1 MSNLF
6 YKKSLCQNFRLTQ
19 ILDSS
24 KMEQTCNNSLQIQN
38 KLLLVDSIKTSIS
51 ALKDY
56 VSYTFTNTPFPPPT
70 FSYVPKRGSS
80 L

>member
-56 VSYTFTNTPFPPPT
+56 VSYTFANTPFPPLNN
-70 FSYVPKRGSS
+70 VPKRGSS

>member
-1 MSNLF
+1 MGNLF

-24 KMEQTCNNSLQIQN
+24 RMERTCNNSLQIQN

-56 VSYTFTNTPFPPPT
+56 VSYTFANIPFPPLNN
-70 FSYVPKRGSS
+70 VPKRGFS

>member
-1 MSNLF
+1 MSNCI
-6 YKKSLCQNFRLTQ
+6 KT
-19 ILDSS
+19 
-24 KMEQTCNNSLQIQN
+24 QN

-56 VSYTFTNTPFPPPT
+56 VSYTFFNTPFPPLNN
-70 FSYVPKRGSS
+70 VPKRGSS

>member
-19 ILDSS
+19 ILGSS

-56 VSYTFTNTPFPPPT
+56 VSYTFANTPFPPLNN
-70 FSYVPKRGSS
+70 VPKRGFS

>member
-1 MSNLF
+1 MNNLF
-6 YKKSLCQNFRLTQ
+6 HKKSLCQNFRLTQ

-24 KMEQTCNNSLQIQN
+24 KMEQTCNNFLQIQN
-38 KLLLVDSIKTSIS
+38 KLLLVDSIKIFIS

-56 VSYTFTNTPFPPPT
+56 VSYTFANTPFPPLNN
-70 FSYVPKRGSS
+70 VPKRGSS

>member
-1 MSNLF
+1 MSNF
-6 YKKSLCQNFRLTQ
+6 IK
-19 ILDSS
+19 
-24 KMEQTCNNSLQIQN
+24 IQN

-56 VSYTFTNTPFPPPT
+56 VSYTFANTPFPPLNN
-70 FSYVPKRGSS
+70 VPKRGSS